1 MFSILKGWIGEKET
15 QLGMW
20 AKLDSSTY
28 KRFHNVIFPT
38 VRGTTQVDHIVLSVY
53 GVFVVETK
61 SHNGWIFGSEKSSHW
76 TQSLYGEKFRFQN
89 PLHQNYS
96 HTKAV
101 ADYLQIDHADVRSI
115 IFFIGDNVELK
126 TELPPNVMSRGLC
139 AYIKSFQEKVF
150 SESEVGTFVKKAK
163 LLQDRQITNSEHVAN
178 LRRQY
183 SCHTC
188 PKCGKPLVIREYKK
202 GPNIGTSFLGCA
214 GFPECKFKKII

>member
-20 AKLDSSTY
+20 KKLDPLAY

-38 VRGTTQVDHIVLSVY
+38 PRGTTQVDHVLLSVY
-53 GVFVVETK
+53 GIFVVETK

-101 ADYLQIDHADVRSI
+101 ADFFADRPRQCPFDR
-115 IFFIGDNVELK
+115 FFHGRQCGVEDGVPAQCDNERAMCLHQK
-126 TELPPNVMSRGLC
+126 LPG
-139 AYIKSFQEKVF
+139 KGVF
-150 SESEVGTFVKKAK
+150 
-163 LLQDRQITNSEHVAN
+163 
-178 LRRQY
+178 
-183 SCHTC
+183 
-188 PKCGKPLVIREYKK
+188 
-202 GPNIGTSFLGCA
+202 
-214 GFPECKFKKII
+214 